1 MVAEAAGVAE
11 ASFGGDRVRHDI
23 VKVGPDPGGA
33 AFIERMA
40 GGALP
45 AGELFAGGRIGGGEQ
60 RGDRL
65 QHFLFLGRG
74 AAAAGVL
81 GNGDRVRSEEHTSE
95 LQSLMRIS
103 YAVFCLKKK
112 TTHKRDKE

>member
-11 ASFGGDRVRHDI
+11 ASFCGDRVRHDS

-74 AAAAGVL
+74 AAAAGRL
-81 GNGDRVRSEEHTSE
+81 EEHTSE
-95 LQSLMRIS
+95 LQSLMRTS
-103 YAVFCLKKK
+103 ADVSCLK
-112 TTHKRDKE
+112 